1 MELPL
6 APSSQQVLEANNG
19 FLKKV
24 IRRMT
29 EYQRG
34 RLHFEYHAE
43 AIHHVMNVLPLAGP
57 MSPWT
62 VLGHSSGDLKVLL
75 RSLPKEVVW
84 QARARLRSRR
94 TIRKLTLRIRMKF
107 SPTILREVMI
117 TWVGAVL
124 SPSPTKTVLQ

>member
-1 MELPL
+1 M
-6 APSSQQVLEANNG
+6 LEANNG

-29 EYQRG
+29 GHQRG
-34 RLHFEYHAE
+34 RQYFEYHAE

-62 VLGHSSGDLKVLL
+62 VLGQSSSALKVLL

-94 TIRKLTLRIRMKF
+94 TIRKLTLRIRVKF
-107 SPTILREVMI
+107 SPAILREVMI
-117 TWVGAVL
+117 TWIGAVSST
-124 SPSPTKTVLQ
+124 SPSKPVLQ